1 MKITSNTLALCVL
14 LSNVGGAIA
23 FFNQAPS
30 KTATC
35 TFATRATDDY
45 LRSLNGG
52 DRDTSLKVSNT
63 SVQDMA
69 ASMEK
74 AASMERA
81 NFFGEKTGLSSRP
94 MERSQS
100 SSTPPMRSV
109 DRNKNIAKNIWE
121 TSPPIIL
128 QGGALRTWSET
139 TGSVPR
145 VQVSMMTEGRP
156 LNANVELWHGP
167 DNTPL
172 KMQIYSEDGG
182 LRPFNAVIETPTGQN
197 TIAIRNTGQMEFPL
211 AACVGTDVED
221 VAQNLAD
228 MRGLKTIQGG
238 AIHTYPFDHS
248 IASVQILLM
257 TGGRP
262 LNARIELLQGPNN
275 DKQVIDIYTEDG
287 MLRPFFAVIDTPGT
301 GNVVRIVNTATVEFP
316 MTCSV
321 LPYTVEDSIPGR
333 NNVAGARGW
342 DNGGGQSSSF
352 LPRSR

>member
-1 MKITSNTLALCVL
+1 MKISSNLLALCVL
-14 LSNVGGAIA
+14 SNVGGTIA
-23 FFNQAPS
+23 FFNQA
-30 KTATC
+30 TAKAATVS
-35 TFATRATDDY
+35 FATRATDDY
-45 LRSLNGG
+45 LKSLNGG
-52 DRDTSLKVSNT
+52 ERAKSLNMQNT

-81 NFFGEKTGLSSRP
+81 NFFTEKTGLSNRP
-94 MERSQS
+94 SERSF
-100 SSTPPMRSV
+100 TPPMKASDRS
-109 DRNKNIAKNIWE
+109 KSIAKNIWE

-211 AACVGTDVED
+211 AACVGTEVED

-228 MRGLKTIQGG
+228 MGGLKTIQGG

-321 LPYTVEDSIPGR
+321 LPYTVEDYTPR
-333 NNVAGARGW
+333 NNDGVRGW
-342 DNGGGQSSSF
+342 DNGGGTSSSF